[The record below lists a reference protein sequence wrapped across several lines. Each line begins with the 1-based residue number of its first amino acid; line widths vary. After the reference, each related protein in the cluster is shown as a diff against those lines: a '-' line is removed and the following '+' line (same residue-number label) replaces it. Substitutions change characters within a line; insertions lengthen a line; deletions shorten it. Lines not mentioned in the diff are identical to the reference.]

1 MSHLGHTDEPT
12 MGSYLHIS
20 VETKYPYSRMQM
32 ARYLGGTAANGISAI
47 GIGFLVLVEGSF
59 ENSGCTHPFTDDL
72 SVTIDEIHRWA
83 PMTQPSVYIGDRPQ
97 SPSVA
102 IDDLLYDG
110 AAVYDG
116 E

>member
-1 MSHLGHTDEPT
+1 MTT
-12 MGSYLHIS
+12 
-20 VETKYPYSRMQM
+20 
-32 ARYLGGTAANGISAI
+32 
-47 GIGFLVLVEGSF
+47 FLVFFPDFFSFLSRIDQKLVRTSEKDSIG
-59 ENSGCTHPFTDDL
+59 THPFTDDL